1 MKYYYGVTFGHP
13 SMDLTDFNISYFS
26 KLLENKSE
34 EQKTIFIFWDFNI
47 NLSNYNEHNQTNEFL
62 DSLASNSF
70 LLLILK
76 RTRITSHYNT
86 LKDNIFWNVI
96 DLDII
101 PGNRTATISDHLPQF
116 EIVSNMFYNISG
128 NKHNIYERDWLKFD
142 RENFILGYFSD
153 NWEDLL
159 KIDELNAENSIQ
171 IYLDKINML
180 LDSYA
185 PLKRI
190 NKYKLKF
197 KSKH

>member
-96 DLDII
+96 DPDII

-116 EIVSNMFYNISG
+116 AIVSNMVYNISG
-128 NKHNIYERDWLKFD
+128 NKHNNYERDWLKFD
-142 RENFILGYFSD
+142 RENFILVYFSD
-153 NWEDLL
+153 DWEDLL

>member
-1 MKYYYGVTFGHP
+1 MKYYDGVTFGHP

-86 LKDNIFWNVI
+86 LKDNKFWNVI

-116 EIVSNMFYNISG
+116 AIVSNMVYNISG
-128 NKHNIYERDWLKFD
+128 NKHNNYERDWLKFD
-142 RENFILGYFSD
+142 RENFILVYFSD
-153 NWEDLL
+153 DWEDLL

>member
-1 MKYYYGVTFGHP
+1 
-13 SMDLTDFNISYFS
+13 MDLIDFNISYFS

-86 LKDNIFWNVI
+86 LKDNIFWNFI

-101 PGNRTATISDHLPQF
+101 PGNRTATISDHLPQ
-116 EIVSNMFYNISG
+116 
-128 NKHNIYERDWLKFD
+128 L
-142 RENFILGYFSD
+142 
-153 NWEDLL
+153 
-159 KIDELNAENSIQ
+159 Q
-171 IYLDKINML
+171 
-180 LDSYA
+180 
-185 PLKRI
+185 
-190 NKYKLKF
+190 
-197 KSKH
+197 

>member
-1 MKYYYGVTFGHP
+1 MKYYDGVTFGHP

-153 NWEDLL
+153 DWEDLL